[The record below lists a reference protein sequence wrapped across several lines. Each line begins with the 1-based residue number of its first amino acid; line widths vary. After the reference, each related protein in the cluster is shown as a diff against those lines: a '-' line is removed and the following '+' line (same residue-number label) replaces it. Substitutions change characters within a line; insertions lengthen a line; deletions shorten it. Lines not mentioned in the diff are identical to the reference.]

1 MRKIKLWHLFSHLFF
16 YMIGGLRGSDTTLK
30 SVKSRREMDELG
42 MDELGLDEL
51 DMDELGLYELGM
63 DKLGLDEFDMDELSL
78 DELGMDELD
87 MDELGMDELD
97 MDEFVMDELG
107 MGKQLGMT
115 HAPAFQYYYIELKI
129 SQWALPYFL
138 VLLIEI

>member
-1 MRKIKLWHLFSHLFF
+1 
-16 YMIGGLRGSDTTLK
+16 
-30 SVKSRREMDELG
+30 
-42 MDELGLDEL
+42 
-51 DMDELGLYELGM
+51 M
-63 DKLGLDEFDMDELSL
+63 DKLGLEEFDMDESSL

-87 MDELGMDELD
+87 MDEFVMDELD

-129 SQWALPYFL
+129 SQWSLPYCL

>member
-42 MDELGLDEL
+42 MDELGL
-51 DMDELGLYELGM
+51 YELGM

-87 MDELGMDELD
+87 MDEFVMDEFV

-107 MGKQLGMT
+107 MGEQLGMT

-129 SQWALPYFL
+129 SQWALPYCL

>member
-42 MDELGLDEL
+42 MDELGL
-51 DMDELGLYELGM
+51 YELGM

-87 MDELGMDELD
+87 MDE
-97 MDEFVMDELG
+97 FVMDELG
-107 MGKQLGMT
+107 MGEQLGMT
-115 HAPAFQYYYIELKI
+115 HAPAFQYYYSI
-129 SQWALPYFL
+129 
-138 VLLIEI
+138 

>member
-87 MDELGMDELD
+87 MDE
-97 MDEFVMDELG
+97 FVMDELG

>member
-42 MDELGLDEL
+42 MDELGL
-51 DMDELGLYELGM
+51 YELGM
-63 DKLGLDEFDMDELSL
+63 DKLGLEEFDMDELSL
-78 DELGMDELD
+78 
-87 MDELGMDELD
+87 DELGMDELD

-129 SQWALPYFL
+129 SQWALLYFL

>member
-42 MDELGLDEL
+42 MDELGL
-51 DMDELGLYELGM
+51 YELGM
-63 DKLGLDEFDMDELSL
+63 DKLGLEEFDMDELSL

-87 MDELGMDELD
+87 MDEFVMDELY

-129 SQWALPYFL
+129 SQWALLYFL

>member
-1 MRKIKLWHLFSHLFF
+1 MFESVWFSSNKLLANLLLANQYSIQTKNNWMRKIKLWHLFSHLFF

-51 DMDELGLYELGM
+51 DMEELGLYKLGM
-63 DKLGLDEFDMDELSL
+63 DKLGL
-78 DELGMDELD
+78 
-87 MDELGMDELD
+87 DELGMDELD

-115 HAPAFQYYYIELKI
+115 HAPAFQYYYSI
-129 SQWALPYFL
+129 
-138 VLLIEI
+138 